1 MPVTLP
7 PGRDKLCTYPCKI
20 GSKLAARSTIGT
32 SGRAAAAACSP
43 DWLKLKNAA
52 APAVKREADE
62 DWGRPVFCQ
71 QSGGRLPATGGA
83 DAAEAS
89 ARPGRR
95 DRGEPAGVCGV
106 VLRRAAR
113 PQGNELMIRDLY
125 LGK

>member
-71 QSGGRLPATGGA
+71 QAEGGSLLPAAPTLPKLLLDQA
-83 DAAEAS
+83 DVTAVSRQAYVAWF
-89 ARPGRR
+89 
-95 DRGEPAGVCGV
+95 
-106 VLRRAAR
+106 
-113 PQGNELMIRDLY
+113 
-125 LGK
+125 